1 MIRSS
6 GGWARYRPAI
16 AFLVA
21 LLAVPVAGAAQ
32 SITID
37 SFTTNQASLSLTFP
51 PAGTSASSSVSGA
64 GILGGERDL
73 EINLT
78 AGVIAGNGMSAVVG
92 SGFFSYSQDAT
103 ISGTGRIQWD
113 GTDGSATLNPTGL
126 GGLDLTAGGSQDA
139 FVLDFTFDDLPVDVV
154 IEVFSDAGNASSLTL
169 TTPGLIFSTTNF
181 VVPYSAFTTSLGAG
195 ADFSNVGA
203 IVLTL
208 GSSITAPDVVIDDI
222 QTTST
227 LTASKTVAIIN
238 DVDGDG
244 NADPGDTL
252 RYTVVVSNPDD
263 AFNAAATGV
272 LYGNAT
278 PANTSLVTGSVTTTQ
293 GTVTAGNGGGDTSV
307 GVNLGTIADG
317 GGVTI
322 TFDVLINNPLPAGVT
337 QIVCQGTVS
346 SDTLT
351 NLLTDDPTPPGPT
364 DPTVIPVVADPLIV
378 ATKADALFVDGNS
391 NGIVN
396 PGDTIRYTVV
406 ITNNGN
412 EDASGVVFTS
422 GTPANTS
429 LVVGSVTTT
438 QGTVTTGNGGGD
450 TSVAV
455 NIGTIPG
462 GGGSVTIQFRV
473 TIDDPLAAGVTQIIC
488 QGSVTGTNIPS
499 TVTDDPDTAAPNDP
513 TVTPIVVDV
522 VVQEIPTL
530 GEWGLLALILM
541 LSGLALRGMRKR
553 ATQAVAPAS
562 PADPPPTRARPR

>member
-222 QTTST
+222 Q
-227 LTASKTVAIIN
+227 
-238 DVDGDG
+238 
-244 NADPGDTL
+244 
-252 RYTVVVSNPDD
+252 
-263 AFNAAATGV
+263 
-272 LYGNAT
+272 
-278 PANTSLVTGSVTTTQ
+278 
-293 GTVTAGNGGGDTSV
+293 
-307 GVNLGTIADG
+307 
-317 GGVTI
+317 
-322 TFDVLINNPLPAGVT
+322 
-337 QIVCQGTVS
+337 
-346 SDTLT
+346 
-351 NLLTDDPTPPGPT
+351 
-364 DPTVIPVVADPLIV
+364 
-378 ATKADALFVDGNS
+378 
-391 NGIVN
+391 
-396 PGDTIRYTVV
+396 
-406 ITNNGN
+406 
-412 EDASGVVFTS
+412 
-422 GTPANTS
+422 
-429 LVVGSVTTT
+429 
-438 QGTVTTGNGGGD
+438 
-450 TSVAV
+450 
-455 NIGTIPG
+455 
-462 GGGSVTIQFRV
+462 
-473 TIDDPLAAGVTQIIC
+473 
-488 QGSVTGTNIPS
+488 
-499 TVTDDPDTAAPNDP
+499 
-513 TVTPIVVDV
+513 
-522 VVQEIPTL
+522 
-530 GEWGLLALILM
+530 
-541 LSGLALRGMRKR
+541 
-553 ATQAVAPAS
+553 
-562 PADPPPTRARPR
+562 